1 LLEQVIKAASNKD
14 ILVADFFGES
24 GITAKVAPDLGR
36 KVIHTDVG
44 LNSIQIVRDRLK
56 SQQAHFKGLDIQYGL
71 SLFRNP
77 QQTMDKLTQLIPG
90 LQKKHQRVS
99 SILVWQYHQHQ
110 PRNYFGL
117 CAQFAQ
123 LSRKNG

>member
-1 LLEQVIKAASNKD
+1 
-14 ILVADFFGES
+14 
-24 GITAKVAPDLGR
+24 
-36 KVIHTDVG
+36 VG

-56 SQQAHFKGLDIQYGL
+56 SQQAHFKVLDIQYGL

-77 QQTMDKLTQLIPG
+77 QQTMDKLTQLMPS
-90 LQKKHQRVS
+90 LQKKHLRVS

-110 PRNYFGL
+110 PRKYSGL